1 MYWIIEAPA
10 HAPTPRPRASID
22 SGVGNC
28 ELKKGGMLTRAR
40 FASRTA
46 VDKYSSA
53 VTEME
58 AHSHDNGAWK
68 GGGELQFSLV
78 AREGREDDA
87 HHRWGEK
94 GSAVEA

>member
-1 MYWIIEAPA
+1 
-10 HAPTPRPRASID
+10 
-22 SGVGNC
+22 
-28 ELKKGGMLTRAR
+28 MLTRAR

-68 GGGELQFSLV
+68 GRGELQFSLV
-78 AREGREDDA
+78 AREGRDDA
-87 HHRWGEK
+87 HQRWGEW
-94 GSAVEA
+94 GRTAEATVR